1 MNDEMIKNVVS
12 QVVRQCLSQKSCGTQ
27 KNGQEIPVGVSGRHV
42 HLTEEDVE
50 CLFGKGYKLTCR
62 RDISQP
68 GQYVCEE
75 RVTIIGPE
83 NVFRNVAILGPPRK
97 RTQVEI
103 SLSDARALGVKV
115 PVAMSG
121 DLSNAA
127 DIIIATDHACVSAAG
142 SLIVARNH
150 VHMSAKEAQRAGVKD
165 GDRVDIAML
174 TDRPITFRNVQV
186 RAGDAHKLEFHID
199 CDEANACLYKKGDR
213 AIMIGGSESEM
224 LSADMVRHADMVSV
238 EPEQKAEDAELHPA
252 HNDVL
257 IRTKFL
263 TEQQI
268 RTAVQSS
275 CGAIMLKQGTIL
287 SPLAKDYAAGKHIQ
301 IKYI

>member
-12 QVVRQCLSQKSCGTQ
+12 QVVRQCLSQNSYGTQ
-27 KNGQEIPVGVSGRHV
+27 ENGQEIPVGVSGRHV

-50 CLFGKGYKLTCR
+50 YLFGKGYTLTCK

-83 NVFRNVAILGPPRK
+83 NVFRNVAVLGPPRK

-103 SLSDARALGVKV
+103 SLSDARALGVKA

-127 DIIIATDHACVSAAG
+127 DIMIASDHACVSAAG
-142 SLIVARNH
+142 SLIVAKNH
-150 VHMSAKEAQRAGVKD
+150 VHMSAQEAQRAGVKD

-213 AIMIGGSESEM
+213 AIIIGASGSEM
-224 LSADMVRHADMVSV
+224 LSANMVRHEDAAAAES
-238 EPEQKAEDAELHPA
+238 ERKAEDMTAHPA
-252 HNDVL
+252 HDDVL
-257 IRTKFL
+257 IGTKFL

-268 RTAVQSS
+268 RTAVQGRS
-275 CGAIMLKQGTIL
+275 GAIMLKQGTIL